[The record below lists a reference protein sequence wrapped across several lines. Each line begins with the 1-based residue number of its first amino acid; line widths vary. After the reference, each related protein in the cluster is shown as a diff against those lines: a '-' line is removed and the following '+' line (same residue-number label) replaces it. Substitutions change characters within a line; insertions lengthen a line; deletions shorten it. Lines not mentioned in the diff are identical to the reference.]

1 MEISRRVGY
10 RFATVRFAILSF
22 GSAGLAAGLAASAL
36 AKRPAQ
42 PSTQPPAV
50 SAALTR
56 EFQAGVDAYRL
67 GKYDD
72 ARAHLDKAQAIDPK
86 LPGPHRFLAAVAQA
100 QHRWADCLAEARR
113 ALQLNPQS
121 KEIAET
127 RKLHADCR
135 AADGRPAYDGELAEG
150 AAITV
155 TANVTGATVRIN
167 GLRYG
172 GTPVAPRPITPG
184 TLEVDVERSGY
195 RPVHLTVEAL
205 PGIVTD
211 VAASLE
217 AADARPAPPPGAPGT
232 PPPSPPTLPPAAKPS
247 ARPSPLSPPSG
258 KPGPAKPA
266 PAGPG

>member
-1 MEISRRVGY
+1 VEISRRVGY
-10 RFATVRFAILSF
+10 RSPTVRFAILSF
-22 GSAGLAAGLAASAL
+22 GSVGFAAGFVASAL
-36 AKRPAQ
+36 AQRSPA
-42 PSTQPPAV
+42 PPAV
-50 SAALTR
+50 PAAFTR
-56 EFQAGVDAYRL
+56 EYQAGVDAYRL

-100 QHRWADCLAEARR
+100 QHRWADCLAETRR

-135 AADGRPAYDGELAEG
+135 AADGRPAYDGELGES
-150 AAITV
+150 AAIAI
-155 TANVTGATVRIN
+155 TANLPGATVRIN

-184 TLEVDVERSGY
+184 TLEVDIERSGY
-195 RPVHLTVEAL
+195 RPAHLTIEAL

-217 AADARPAPPPGAPGT
+217 AADARPTPPPGT
-232 PPPSPPTLPPAAKPS
+232 PPAARPD
-247 ARPSPLSPPSG
+247 ARPSPAAPPAG
-258 KPGPAKPA
+258 KPA
-266 PAGPG
+266 PAKSSPGRPGPG

>member
-1 MEISRRVGY
+1 MRVGSIVVISRRVGY
-10 RFATVRFAILSF
+10 RLLRVRFAVLPF
-22 GSAGLAAGLAASAL
+22 GSVGFAAGLAASAL
-36 AKRPAQ
+36 AERAA
-42 PSTQPPAV
+42 QPPAV

-72 ARAHLDKAQAIDPK
+72 ARAHLEKAQAIDPK

-100 QHRWADCLAEARR
+100 QHRWADCLAETRR

-135 AADGRPAYDGELAEG
+135 AGDGRPAYDGELGEG
-150 AAITV
+150 AAVAI
-155 TANVTGATVRIN
+155 TANLTGATVRIN

-184 TLEVDVERSGY
+184 TLEVDLERSGY
-195 RPVHLTVEAL
+195 KPMHLTIEAL

-217 AADARPAPPPGAPGT
+217 AADAAPAPPPGT
-232 PPPSPPTLPPAAKPS
+232 PPAAKPS
-247 ARPSPLSPPSG
+247 ARPSRPR
-258 KPGPAKPA
+258 
-266 PAGPG
+266 

>member
-1 MEISRRVGY
+1 VEISHGLRY
-10 RFATVRFAILSF
+10 RSSTVRFAILSF
-22 GSAGLAAGLAASAL
+22 GSVGFAAGLAAAAL
-36 AKRPAQ
+36 AERSAPRS
-42 PSTQPPAV
+42 PPPPAV
-50 SAALTR
+50 PAALTK

-72 ARAHLDKAQAIDPK
+72 ARAHLDKAEAIDPK

-100 QHRWADCLAEARR
+100 QHRWADCLAETRR

-135 AADGRPAYDGELAEG
+135 AADGRPAYDGELGEG
-150 AAITV
+150 AAIAI
-155 TANVTGATVRIN
+155 TANRSGATVRIN

-184 TLEVDVERSGY
+184 TLEVDIERSGY
-195 RPVHLTVEAL
+195 RPAHLTIEAL

-217 AADARPAPPPGAPGT
+217 VADAKPAPPADT
-232 PPPSPPTLPPAAKPS
+232 PPAAKPD
-247 ARPSPLSPPSG
+247 ARPSPVPPSSG
-258 KPGPAKPA
+258 KPGPAKPS
-266 PAGPG
+266 PARPGPG